1 MNESI
6 SFTLPA
12 PLSSNTGWPWQD
24 TPGEIYNQAADGYVL
39 PRVTIITPSFNQAHF
54 LEATIRSVLL
64 QGYPNLEYMVID
76 GGSTDGSQ
84 EIIRWYADHLAY
96 WVSEKDRGQSHAINK
111 GLARAQGTILGW
123 INSDDVLK
131 PGTISR
137 IVDTFNQNTD
147 IDVVYGRLERIDSL
161 GKLVPTPLLPKDKV
175 EFDKNTALME
185 CVVNQPGCMWRKR
198 IMDKVGLLNE
208 SLHYGID
215 YEYWTR
221 MLLAGGKF
229 KRLDYVVAEFRLS
242 DSSKTVSQPSQMA
255 VECISIVNK
264 FMSQP
269 DIAQLLNHDASSLRR
284 QANKG
289 QGEFGLLAFYGCV
302 KDKKWFESMRWF
314 FRAHRYN
321 PLILFNR
328 KWVELAVSGIVRR
341 FSQSRVIENKM

>member
-1 MNESI
+1 MNESK
-6 SFTLPA
+6 SSALPE
-12 PLSSNTGWPWQD
+12 PLSGDSGWPWKIESGNILD
-24 TPGEIYNQAADGYVL
+24 IPADGRTW
-39 PRVTIITPSFNQAHF
+39 PRVTIITPSFNQARF

-64 QGYPNLEYMVID
+64 QRYPNLEFMVID

-84 EIIRWYADHLAY
+84 EIIRRYADHLAY

-137 IVDTFNQNTD
+137 IVDTFNQNID

-175 EFDKNTALME
+175 DFDKNTALLE
-185 CVVNQPGCMWRKR
+185 CVVNQPGCFWRKR

-229 KRLDYVVAEFRLS
+229 KRLDYVIAEFRLS
-242 DSSKTVSQPSQMA
+242 DSSKTISQTSQMA
-255 VECISIVNK
+255 IECISIVNN
-264 FMSQP
+264 FIFQP
-269 DIAQLLNHDASSLRR
+269 GIAQLLNHDAISLRR

-289 QGEFGLLAFYGCV
+289 RGDFGLQAFYGCV
-302 KDKKWFESMRWF
+302 KDKKWFESVRWLI
-314 FRAHRYN
+314 RAHRYY
-321 PLILFNR
+321 PFILFNR
-328 KWVELAVSGIVRR
+328 KWVELAVSGVARR
-341 FSQSRVIENKM
+341 FTQSRVI